1 MKVLVYQGPRD
12 VQIDDKPR
20 PEIQHPE
27 DIIFQRELQIRMSQC
42 SVKKYNEQLLHLI
55 EVGHIDTTK
64 IISQPMKLGQAPK
77 GYKIFDK
84 KEDVTKVVFK
94 P

>member
-27 DIIFQRELQIRMSQC
+27 DIIFQRELQIRMGQFPI
-42 SVKKYNEQLLHLI
+42 KKVQ
-55 EVGHIDTTK
+55 
-64 IISQPMKLGQAPK
+64 
-77 GYKIFDK
+77 
-84 KEDVTKVVFK
+84 
-94 P
+94 